1 MIGKDILKFHAIYWP
16 AILLSL
22 DLPLPPR
29 LLVHSHWTVDGVKMS
44 KSLGE
49 HGEIPTPIIDLCVTV
64 QAMLSLLES
73 SLTKSYI

>member
-1 MIGKDILKFHAIYWP
+1 MPLAYDITSEMLGLQVIGKDILKFHAIYWP

-22 DLPLPPR
+22 DLPLPPI

-49 HGEIPTPIIDLCVTV
+49 HG
-64 QAMLSLLES
+64 
-73 SLTKSYI
+73 